1 MGAWPSPRLAASRT
15 SSPFRPCFRASVPAG
30 LTAPAWDRA
39 LSSRRLPRAWSD
51 ALVHDVPS
59 TGGRVCLLTRLLP
72 RDPWGSARSLGTQGA
87 SQGYHVIRT
96 LHTAEGWGRRAAAS
110 SQRFPPRRVGERPAA
125 PVRPR
130 MRRSPAP
137 ASSSWAREGP

>member
-1 MGAWPSPRLAASRT
+1 MGPWPSPRLAASRT
-15 SSPFRPCFRASVPAG
+15 SSPFRPCFRANVPAG

-59 TGGRVCLLTRLLP
+59 IGGRVCLVTRLLP

-87 SQGYHVIRT
+87 LARLPRHQDTPHCRGLGQEGCGQQPAFPSQACG
-96 LHTAEGWGRRAAAS
+96 
-110 SQRFPPRRVGERPAA
+110 
-125 PVRPR
+125 
-130 MRRSPAP
+130 
-137 ASSSWAREGP
+137 